1 MLIKMALDEFLIS
14 SVAKASTN
22 WCWRRTTNFL
32 SVSHAFNSEHQETS
46 SVPLELLVFN
56 LLWNFKGALLH
67 WKPTYGFWSGLS
79 QTWRSEL
86 HNLAQVLLTKEEEAV
101 YGCGGGGLWDWI
113 SLRETS
119 RNRSGVHSDASNCL
133 WCFPP
138 TRAQQT
144 TKPDCSRKV
153 RTWKQKI
160 ICKSCRFE
168 TTVPPEKWGAFLHS
182 NLLPKK
188 KNK

>member
-1 MLIKMALDEFLIS
+1 MRSTPSTKKPVPCLWNCKYSIS
-14 SVAKASTN
+14 SGILK
-22 WCWRRTTNFL
+22 
-32 SVSHAFNSEHQETS
+32 
-46 SVPLELLVFN
+46 VFS
-56 LLWNFKGALLH
+56 LLH

-79 QTWRSEL
+79 QTWRCEL

-188 KNK
+188 KTNNLNRFYLLLKV